1 MRNRRLLLL
10 LALGSGLL
18 TAVMV
23 FFYTASVNKRASQP
37 AFKMVTVVVAR
48 TPIPA
53 RTSILP
59 AMLDVK
65 RLPEPAV
72 LPNYVR
78 SESEVV
84 GAVTRDAL
92 VAGEPVLKD
101 RLWPKGTQPGLTFAI
116 PAGKRAVT
124 VAVNE
129 VVGVAGFIK
138 PGDLVDVLGTFE
150 KELLGADTTAT
161 VLQAVQVLAIAQ
173 KTKDEGKDEAKVSTT
188 VTLAVT
194 LEEAQK
200 LTLAEER
207 GKLRLVLRPAGGVA
221 DLAKPKPAT
230 AGDLIGAP
238 LRSAPAAQPAPAPTP
253 PKPAVR
259 VDLSRHTVEVF
270 RGSRRD
276 TVEVQ

>member
-1 MRNRRLLLL
+1 MRNRRLLLI

-23 FFYTASVNKRASQP
+23 YFYTASMGQRANQP
-37 AFKMVTVVVAR
+37 VYKMVTVVVAR
-48 TPIPA
+48 TAIPA
-53 RTSILP
+53 RTTILP
-59 AMLDVK
+59 AMLET
-65 RLPEPAV
+65 RELPEPAV
-72 LPNYVR
+72 LPNNVR
-78 SESEVV
+78 DQNEVI

-101 RLWPKGTQPGLTFAI
+101 RVWPKGTQPGLTFAI

-129 VVGVAGFIK
+129 VVGVAGFVK

-150 KELLGADTTAT
+150 RDFLGADTTAT
-161 VLQAVQVLAIAQ
+161 ILQGVQVLAIAQ
-173 KTKDEGKDEAKVSTT
+173 QTKDEGKDEAKVSTT
-188 VTLAVT
+188 VTLAVA

-207 GKLRLVLRPAGGVA
+207 GRLRLVLRPAGVA
-221 DLAKPKPAT
+221 ERVKPQPAT
-230 AGDLIGAP
+230 AGDLIGGALKSAP
-238 LRSAPAAQPAPAPTP
+238 PAQSAPAP
-253 PKPAVR
+253 PRPAVR
-259 VDLSRHTVEVF
+259 VDISRHTVEVF